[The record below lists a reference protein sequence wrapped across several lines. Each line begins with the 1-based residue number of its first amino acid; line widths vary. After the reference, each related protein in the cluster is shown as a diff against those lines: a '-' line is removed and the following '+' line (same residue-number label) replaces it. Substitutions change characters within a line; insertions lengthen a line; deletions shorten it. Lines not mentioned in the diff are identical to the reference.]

1 MSSASL
7 RAVLAI
13 AGAVAL
19 AGCYSYKPVTA
30 ARPGMEVRARLSSEA
45 AVRRSQGY
53 EEPILRLDGR
63 VVEATSDALT
73 LDILIVRSSS
83 AFQDVEMRDTVQLA
97 SSEIQSIQQ
106 RTFSP
111 GRTALVAIGGA
122 VGIFALVK
130 GIDQVVGGTGDD
142 DDGGGDPTFRVPLSA
157 LLSRFVP
164 GLRRQE

>member
-1 MSSASL
+1 MSSATA

-13 AGAVAL
+13 ASAVIV
-19 AGCYSYKPVTA
+19 AGCYSYKPVVT
-30 ARPGMEVRARLSSEA
+30 ARPGMEVRARLSNEA

-53 EEPILRLDGR
+53 DEPILRLDGR
-63 VVEATSDALT
+63 VVDATSDALT

-83 AFQDVEMRDTVQLA
+83 AFQNVEMRDTVQLA
-97 SSEIQSIQQ
+97 SNEIQSLQQ
-106 RTFSP
+106 RKFSP

-142 DDGGGDPTFRVPLSA
+142 DGGGDPTFRLPLSA

-164 GLRRQE
+164 VPRRRE

>member
-1 MSSASL
+1 MSRAAL

-13 AGAVAL
+13 AGAAFS
-19 AGCYSYKPVTA
+19 AGCYSYKPVVS
-30 ARPGMEVRARLSSEA
+30 ARPGMEVRARLNSEA

-53 EEPILRLDGR
+53 DEPILRLDGK
-63 VVEATSDALT
+63 VVEATSEALT
-73 LDILIVRSSS
+73 LDILVVRSSS

-106 RTFSP
+106 RKFSP
-111 GRTALVAIGGA
+111 GRTALVTIGGA

-142 DDGGGDPTFRVPLSA
+142 DGGGEPTFRVPWSA

-164 GLRRQE
+164 VLPRQE

>member
-1 MSSASL
+1 MSSGTPK
-7 RAVLAI
+7 AVLTI
-13 AGAVAL
+13 ACAVFV
-19 AGCYSYKPVTA
+19 AGCYSYKPVLT

-53 EEPILRLDGR
+53 DEPILRLDGR
-63 VVEATSDALT
+63 VVEATSEALT

-83 AFQDVEMRDTVQLA
+83 AFQNVEMRDTVQLA
-97 SSEIQSIQQ
+97 SNEIQAIEQ

-111 GRTALVAIGGA
+111 GRTALVVIGGA

-142 DDGGGDPTFRVPLSA
+142 DGGGDPTFRVPLSA

-164 GLRRQE
+164 VLRRQE

>member
-1 MSSASL
+1 MISGTS
-7 RAVLAI
+7 RAVLTI
-13 AGAVAL
+13 ACAALL
-19 AGCYSYKPVTA
+19 AGCYSYKPVVT
-30 ARPGMEVRARLSSEA
+30 ARPGMEVRARLSNEA

-53 EEPILRLDGR
+53 DEPIMRLDGR
-63 VVEATSDALT
+63 VVEATNNALT

-83 AFQDVEMRDTVQLA
+83 AFQNVEMRDTVQLA
-97 SSEIQSIQQ
+97 SNEIQSIEQ

-111 GRTALVAIGGA
+111 GRTALVVIGGA

-142 DDGGGDPTFRVPLSA
+142 DGGGDPTFRVPLSA

-164 GLRRQE
+164 ALRRQE